1 MKTAKRIKRIKKII
15 KTIKN
20 NKKSLKN
27 KRINKKNRQTVK
39 KYLGGSIFD
48 ISETF
53 GVLNYLNSLLQQKCN
68 DLEFRIGMI
77 TEMTGKLHVYSPKI
91 KRSLL
96 LCLYYNNDCISSI
109 QLVMRDGIEIRSFTD
124 EIYNGKK
131 YNTLLRCVLLIIANK
146 IKVNGEP
153 INQLYSSASN
163 PISAHLLMKYF
174 NLTPSTRDVN
184 DEFTYFMD
192 NIYKGDKENINDVV
206 NKFYE
211 ENLKGGLSIYFD
223 IFLTDELIDKSLEN
237 FKIIT
242 GEINPSNISNQIK
255 CP

>member
-1 MKTAKRIKRIKKII
+1 
-15 KTIKN
+15 
-20 NKKSLKN
+20 
-27 KRINKKNRQTVK
+27 
-39 KYLGGSIFD
+39 
-48 ISETF
+48 
-53 GVLNYLNSLLQQKCN
+53 
-68 DLEFRIGMI
+68 
-77 TEMTGKLHVYSPKI
+77 
-91 KRSLL
+91 
-96 LCLYYNNDCISSI
+96 
-109 QLVMRDGIEIRSFTD
+109 
-124 EIYNGKK
+124 
-131 YNTLLRCVLLIIANK
+131 
-146 IKVNGEP
+146 
-153 INQLYSSASN
+153 
-163 PISAHLLMKYF
+163 
-174 NLTPSTRDVN
+174 VN